1 MSYRA
6 GCEVRAVCAPPECK
20 PIYYISRN
28 GLMFV
33 CRPHK
38 GGYVVYEVLPYLN
51 NGRTP
56 VYEMVTMDGSR
67 PKRVNIERLVYCTF
81 VLMEYVPKLKVEFV
95 DGNKYNYR
103 PENLCAKEEKLTV
116 ACGLRMQD
124 YASEY
129 EKYRKHVVNYISFK
143 AVIREDDACDI
154 CEQAFIDL
162 FTNCDDKRA
171 KNIVGL
177 WIHRAMQLASEY
189 WNRQQ
194 KKVDFAEYEPIYG
207 KYDISPSI
215 DILDALTK
223 PRERECF
230 ELLLQGAS
238 TAEIADETGLSEST
252 VPSYLARARKRLRN
266 YLQTDKELNKLI
278 DNTRMSVMRTECERN
293 AND

>member
-143 AVIREDDACDI
+143 AVIREDDASDI

-177 WIHRAMQLASEY
+177 WIYRAMQM
-189 WNRQQ
+189 
-194 KKVDFAEYEPIYG
+194 VAEYKNERERFVPFEDLEPISG
-207 KYDISPSI
+207 RYDVQPSLECLI
-215 DILDALTK
+215 VLERPK
-223 PRERECF
+223 ERECI
-230 ELLLQGAS
+230 ELLMQGAS
-238 TAEIADETGLSEST
+238 AAEIADETGLALSS
-252 VPSYLARARKRLRN
+252 VGGYLARARKRLRN
-266 YLQTDKELNKLI
+266 YLLTDKELHKLY
-278 DNTRMSVMRTECERN
+278 
-293 AND
+293 A